1 MSVIQAVKI
10 LTTRPEAMA
19 ERLVLPLQAAGYQVS
34 NVPLLAIEP
43 LVLAPQ
49 QRQWLIDLDQFSR
62 VVVISPSAADV
73 LLEALEDYW
82 PQWPVGLSWYT
93 VGKGTKV
100 RLQQAGIEAC
110 CPEQGDRS
118 EDLLLHQDLQH
129 LAGEKVVLAKGVG
142 GRDLL
147 YNTLTAR
154 GAKVSILPLYK
165 RVKPKL
171 GPAQL
176 ALLLAGDH
184 QVLVVTSGESLLQY
198 LSFIQAKLTD
208 PQEVKQQLNR
218 CWLLVPSYRIEQQA
232 RQLGFSLVINTK
244 GAGAEAILAAIQA
257 LVL

>member
-1 MSVIQAVKI
+1 M
-10 LTTRPEAMA
+10 L
-19 ERLVLPLQAAGYQVS
+19 
-34 NVPLLAIEP
+34 
-43 LVLAPQ
+43 
-49 QRQWLIDLDQFSR
+49 F
-62 VVVISPSAADV
+62 
-73 LLEALEDYW
+73 
-82 PQWPVGLSWYT
+82 
-93 VGKGTKV
+93 
-100 RLQQAGIEAC
+100 
-110 CPEQGDRS
+110 RS
-118 EDLLLHQDLQH
+118 
-129 LAGEKVVLAKGVG
+129 
-142 GRDLL
+142 RDLL

-232 RQLGFSLVINTK
+232 RQLGFSLVINTE